1 MTKTFNYLKR
11 EMWDGFSLTEKLFM
25 WGMVLLQI
33 LVYIVAPDSWYGVVA
48 GIAGCI
54 SVVLTAK
61 GRWMMYPIGF
71 IQNFTYTVLAFQN
84 MFYGEVI
91 EQVFYVVTMIWGMVV
106 WAKNMNTN
114 DDGTQDVKTRKFG
127 LVEWIISI
135 VGTVVGTYV
144 FGRALIAM
152 GAAQPYTDAATNV
165 MALFAQIMM
174 VKRYREQWIWW
185 ILIDLFCIKMW
196 LVAGNWSMVSM
207 YVAWTANCVYGW
219 YNWTKLNKKES
230 WRGTRA
236 NCGVID
242 EAMEAEYV

>member
-11 EMWDGFSLTEKLFM
+11 EMWDGFSLYEKLFM

-91 EQVFYVVTMIWGMVV
+91 EQVFYIVTMIWGMVA
-106 WAKNMNTN
+106 WARNMHTN
-114 DDGTQDVKTRKFG
+114 EDGTQDVNTRKFG
-127 LVEWIISI
+127 LAEWLFTIAGVVI
-135 VGTVVGTYV
+135 GTWL
-144 FGRALIAM
+144 FGRVLVAM

-165 MALFAQIMM
+165 MALFAQILM
-174 VKRYREQWIWW
+174 VKRYREQWALWL
-185 ILIDLFCIKMW
+185 LIDVFCIKMW
-196 LVAGNWSMVSM
+196 WVAGNWSMVAM
-207 YVAWTANCVYGW
+207 YVAWTANCIYGW
-219 YNWTKLNKKES
+219 MNWTKLNKMEV
-230 WRGTRA
+230 A
-236 NCGVID
+236 NV
-242 EAMEAEYV
+242 

>member
-11 EMWDGFSLTEKLFM
+11 EMWDGFSINEKLFM

-91 EQVFYVVTMIWGMVV
+91 EQVFYIVTMIWGMVA
-106 WAKNMNTN
+106 WARNMHTN
-114 DDGTQDVKTRKFG
+114 EDGTQDVNTRKFG
-127 LVEWIISI
+127 LVEWLFTI
-135 VGTVVGTYV
+135 VGVAIGTWL
-144 FGRALIAM
+144 FGRVLVAM

-165 MALFAQIMM
+165 MALFAQILM
-174 VKRYREQWIWW
+174 VKRYREQWALWL
-185 ILIDLFCIKMW
+185 LIDVFCIKMW
-196 LVAGNWSMVSM
+196 WVAGNWSMVAM
-207 YVAWTANCVYGW
+207 YVAWTVNCIYGW
-219 YNWTKLNKKES
+219 YNWTKLNKREK
-230 WRGTRA
+230 
-236 NCGVID
+236 V
-242 EAMEAEYV
+242 